1 MSLRKLTLLIL
12 FLVAVLWLPV
22 GSMMA
27 QIFSGTNKTRVMG
40 RANRG
45 PNYFAIMGHIKH
57 PMAYQL
63 PTSAPSLVDF
73 IRFAGGAL
81 KSTTSEGLIFRQSRV
96 GTQNKLTANSN
107 VQLMPGDPV
116 SLP

>member
-1 MSLRKLTLLIL
+1 MSLRKITLLIL

-81 KSTTSEGLIFRQSRV
+81 KSTTGEVRIVRGGRIAQQLSLIHI
-96 GTQNKLTANSN
+96 
-107 VQLMPGDPV
+107 
-116 SLP
+116 